1 MTERGVFSRRVA
13 QFCQEYEIP
22 GGAEEA
28 LQACLRLLEEK
39 DALSLLAE
47 PAERYER
54 EDGAFPFRAELTRVT
69 EQAGALGADPYTAA
83 MLFSVLLVPRGKE
96 LYRRQGVDEQI
107 IHDSFADLK
116 WKMWECRK
124 MYGIWGIFVAW
135 WFDRWFD
142 ASRYAIGRL
151 QYELCPL
158 GEFPGAEK
166 VIAENPALTAQTQVV
181 NVHIP
186 SSGHMP
192 YEAVRASYE
201 AAAAFFAERC
211 GQVIFAC
218 ESWLLYPGNL
228 EFLPEKS
235 NIRPFMADYQLFWEE
250 NTGEEGNLW
259 RLFYVPVETPCRDL
273 PETEGLQ
280 RAMKAWLLRGNAPG
294 AAAGLFFWSE

>member
-1 MTERGVFSRRVA
+1 MTESALFSEYILR
-13 QFCQEYEIP
+13 FCREYEIP
-22 GGAEEA
+22 GEAEEA

-39 DALSLLAE
+39 GALALLAE
-47 PAERYER
+47 PAERYEA
-54 EDGAFPFRAELTRVT
+54 ESEAFPYCRELERVT
-69 EQAGALGADPYTAA
+69 AGAKELGADPYTAA
-83 MLFSVLLVPRGKE
+83 MLFCVLLVPHGKE

-124 MYGIWGIFVAW
+124 MYGVWGIFVAG

-151 QYELCPL
+151 QYELCTL
-158 GEFPGAEK
+158 GEFPDAEK
-166 VIAENPALTAQTQVV
+166 VIAETPALTADTPVV

-192 YEAVRASYE
+192 YEAVLASYE

-235 NIRPFMADYQLFWEE
+235 NIRPFVADYKLFWVS
-250 NTGEEGNLW
+250 GEGHEGELW
-259 RLFYVPVETPCRDL
+259 RLFYVPKETPYRDL